1 MSPQGLILLLSPP
14 RQHQIMAS
22 KNPNDT
28 QRMLVFSHLLNDL
41 QSVLGSDAQH
51 HLAQELQQTPAALR
65 LLVDDAVQP
74 IWGIALSDLDEHTQV
89 QLELFRTR
97 PLLNMLVND
106 EACIALAEWREYLH
120 CCYVALEETS
130 EQQQVMMDR
139 HFLRDTFKSSSCD
152 DVQRFRRLISEEL
165 APEGLEID
173 IHITDEGQLQARILR
188 DGLIVQG
195 AVWKR
200 WASDINRIYLTTN
213 YHEEPAT
220 RPT

>member
-1 MSPQGLILLLSPP
+1 M
-14 RQHQIMAS
+14 
-22 KNPNDT
+22 
-28 QRMLVFSHLLNDL
+28 
-41 QSVLGSDAQH
+41 LGSDVQH
-51 HLAQELQQTPAALR
+51 HLAKALQQTPAALR
-65 LLVDDAVQP
+65 LLVDDAAQP
-74 IWGIALSDLDEHTQV
+74 IWGIALSDLDERTQE

-120 CCYVALEETS
+120 HFFVSLQEKTH
-130 EQQQVMMDR
+130 QQQVMVDR
-139 HFLRDTFKSSSCD
+139 HFLRDTFRSNSCD

-188 DGLIVQG
+188 DGLIAQG

-200 WASDINRIYLTTN
+200 WASDINKIYLTTDR
-213 YHEEPAT
+213 HKEPAT
-220 RPT
+220 RPK